1 MAGQQWIVFVDPH
14 TVLHNPSG
22 DSLSNGHCAYLAPFM
37 DDSDDYFDD
46 DLVLDAQTI
55 AILDR
60 EEQKFFSQKQH
71 LPPPPVVTKKQ
82 KTRDGWSPGVG
93 SRPREHE
100 LDDLP
105 EISVTAD
112 GNYGFTG
119 SSGSSNFGQPLFVQT
134 PQSSNV
140 HRDQNLQNGK
150 LFLHAQPAPSVPQPM
165 IPAASNRISPTPN
178 ARPRNTTSTNRL
190 IPHENLKQLELQKQI
205 AGLQTQLLELETQN
219 QRFQTALKE
228 ATEIRYA
235 KEGEV
240 SILRKNMEKVHSLLN
255 RSVLQLTCFRQHK
268 IMQQRYPN

>member
-1 MAGQQWIVFVDPH
+1 
-14 TVLHNPSG
+14 
-22 DSLSNGHCAYLAPFM
+22 M

-60 EEQKFFSQKQH
+60 EEQKYLSQKQH

-119 SSGSSNFGQPLFVQT
+119 PSGSSNFGQSLFVQT
-134 PQSSNV
+134 PQSNV
-140 HRDQNLQNGK
+140 QRDKNGLGQ
-150 LFLHAQPAPSVPQPM
+150 LFLHDQPAPSVLQPM
-165 IPAASNRISPTPN
+165 TSAASIPTPN
-178 ARPRNTTSTNRL
+178 ARSRHSTSTDRL
-190 IPHENLKQLELQKQI
+190 IPHENKQLELQKQI
-205 AGLQTQLLELETQN
+205 AGLQAQLLELEKQN

-240 SILRKNMEKVHSLLN
+240 SILRKNMEKVHPLLN
-255 RSVLQLTCFRQHK
+255 RPVLQLTYLRQCK
-268 IMQQRYPN
+268 VMQQRSPK

>member
-1 MAGQQWIVFVDPH
+1 
-14 TVLHNPSG
+14 
-22 DSLSNGHCAYLAPFM
+22 M

-46 DLVLDAQTI
+46 DIVLDAQTI

-60 EEQKFFSQKQH
+60 EEQKYFSQRQH

-134 PQSSNV
+134 PQSDV
-140 HRDQNLQNGK
+140 QRDQNPQNGQI
-150 LFLHAQPAPSVPQPM
+150 FLHPQPAPSVLQPM
-165 IPAASNRISPTPN
+165 ISAASNRISPTPN
-178 ARPRNTTSTNRL
+178 VRPRNSTSANRL
-190 IPHENLKQLELQKQI
+190 IPHENSEQLELQKNI
-205 AGLQTQLLELETQN
+205 AGLQAQLLELEMQN
-219 QRFQTALKE
+219 QRFQIALKE

-255 RSVLQLTCFRQHK
+255 RSVLQLTCFRQRK
-268 IMQQRYPN
+268 VMQQRSPN

>member
-1 MAGQQWIVFVDPH
+1 
-14 TVLHNPSG
+14 
-22 DSLSNGHCAYLAPFM
+22 M

-60 EEQKFFSQKQH
+60 EEQKYFSH

-119 SSGSSNFGQPLFVQT
+119 LSGSSNFGQPLFVQT
-134 PQSSNV
+134 QSSNV
-140 HRDQNLQNGK
+140 HRDQNLQSEK
-150 LFLHAQPAPSVPQPM
+150 LFLHAQPAPSVLQP
-165 IPAASNRISPTPN
+165 ISSAASNRISPTPN
-178 ARPRNTTSTNRL
+178 ARPRNTTSTSRL
-190 IPHENLKQLELQKQI
+190 ILHENFKQLELQKQI
-205 AGLQTQLLELETQN
+205 AGLQAQLLELETQN

-255 RSVLQLTCFRQHK
+255 RSVLQLICFRQRK
-268 IMQQRYPN
+268 VMQQRSPN